1 MDSAPSAER
10 FLQMGSLAK
19 ENEFLWFWRRAGV
32 DMKRIERW
40 ISLLEKCSARTPK
53 KLEAAKV
60 RGMFAGLHEAH
71 ALAHHVSHLG
81 LISYRILICVLAV
94 GSREAH
100 EKP

>member
-40 ISLLEKCSARTPK
+40 TPCSKNAQQETPK
-53 KLEAAKV
+53 N
-60 RGMFAGLHEAH
+60 
-71 ALAHHVSHLG
+71 
-81 LISYRILICVLAV
+81 
-94 GSREAH
+94 
-100 EKP
+100 

>member
-40 ISLLEKCSARTPK
+40 ISLLEKCSARNPK

-71 ALAHHVSHLG
+71 ALAHHVSHLD
-81 LISYRILICVLAV
+81 
-94 GSREAH
+94 
-100 EKP
+100 